1 MSRGG
6 LRAAIALTA
15 TALASTAACSF
26 LVPVDGLAGALASD
40 AAPPQDALPQ
50 DAPMVDTGTA
60 PPSDAS
66 PADADG
72 APDATADGAPTSWT
86 LFANASPV
94 SPADPSA
101 SPLEVG
107 VRFTVSSPGDV
118 VAVRFFRAASNP
130 TGYVVHLWSADGVL
144 LATAPVPSDVGK
156 PIGWREQAIAPTR
169 LTPSTVYIASYFSNN
184 GACAFTAHG
193 FVSAVKNGPL
203 TAPASGDSG
212 TDGNGVFD
220 YVLNPLTT
228 PPASTFE
235 ETNYFVDV
243 QFSPTP

>member
-6 LRAAIALTA
+6 LRAAVALTA

-26 LVPVDGLAGALASD
+26 LVPVDGLAGAVASD
-40 AAPPQDALPQ
+40 AALPQDALPQ

-66 PADADG
+66 PADG
-72 APDATADGAPTSWT
+72 APDATADGAPASLT

-107 VRFTVSSPGDV
+107 VRFTVSTPGDV
-118 VAVRFFRAASNP
+118 VAVRFFRASSNP
-130 TGYVVHLWSADGVL
+130 SGYVVHLWAPNGVL
-144 LATAPVPSDVGK
+144 LATAAVPSDVGK

-169 LTPSTVYIASYFSNN
+169 LTPSNVYIASYFSDN

-193 FVSAVKNGPL
+193 LASAVKNGPL

-220 YVLNPLTT
+220 YVPNPLTT